1 MYAGSNDN
9 ILWHFILKKLGKVAY
24 FFKSS
29 CLSKK
34 KTEGTFLRKKIYM
47 PQFTWTF
54 PISAFT
60 LGYNDF
66 FTWLNACFPWS
77 EVHLSDLSYL
87 CFLTLSFLY
96 FYCI

>member
-34 KTEGTFLRKKIYM
+34 TEGTFLRKKFICHSLHRHF
-47 PQFTWTF
+47 QFQH
-54 PISAFT
+54 
-60 LGYNDF
+60 L
-66 FTWLNACFPWS
+66 
-77 EVHLSDLSYL
+77 LSDILASL
-87 CFLTLSFLY
+87 LG
-96 FYCI
+96 

>member
-9 ILWHFILKKLGKVAY
+9 ILWHFILKKKLGKVAY

-47 PQFTWTF
+47 PQFT
-54 PISAFT
+54 
-60 LGYNDF
+60 
-66 FTWLNACFPWS
+66 
-77 EVHLSDLSYL
+77 
-87 CFLTLSFLY
+87 
-96 FYCI
+96 